1 MEKSFALADIKHIK
15 RITVGNIDPNNPM
28 KDEKKEEQIQK
39 LNEYLN
45 GYPKGK
51 IIGKD
56 VSFGVFQMGEHQLTM
71 QSTTYHV
78 GFTREIR

>member
-1 MEKSFALADIKHIK
+1 MEKSFALADIKCIK
-15 RITVGNIDPNNPM
+15 RITIGNIDPNNPM
-28 KDEKKEEQIQK
+28 KDEKKEEQLEK

-78 GFTREIR
+78 GFTREVR